1 MPKTRESIWVRPGRV
16 KRFFRKADGTR
27 AAPFR
32 TIRAAIKHARIRGL
46 GAVEV
51 KLEPGDYH
59 ERVDLTMDTTLA
71 GVEFGP
77 VWLEGPIVNYGHSL
91 RVRNLRI
98 GNQGP
103 CAVLSTGA
111 SSQTDLRCVA
121 IEGTGERGVHQGGG
135 HLVADWLAVRGTR
148 AKTRA
153 DTGVGVLLGNGAKA
167 ELRNVELSG
176 NGAQALVARHR
187 ATVAVA
193 ENLYV
198 ANTNWHPALEST
210 EDLRVAGALHVGEG
224 ATLLGTTVR
233 LENNDLCGVLV
244 RGLFS
249 GAHLDGAVVDSTR
262 EVAELEPRGGGIAGL
277 VDDTGALEL
286 RRFVLE
292 EGDLCGLW
300 IGVDC
305 WVSAANGTVRRNPI
319 GVALRDSD
327 FPIKLISTR
336 VRYVEN
342 DRNLDA
348 ATLPIPEPPDPLDDR
363 SGDDPAIDL
372 SNFPGRTRVRW
383 EDPYRFPLRL
393 FDERRLLDLFSP
405 GSS

>member
-1 MPKTRESIWVRPGRV
+1 MPKPIWVRSGGV
-16 KRFFRKADGTR
+16 KRLLRKADGTR

-32 TIRAAIKHARIRGL
+32 TIRAAIKQARIRGL
-46 GAVEV
+46 GAVEI

-59 ERVDLTMDTTLA
+59 ERVDLIMDTTLA

-91 RVRNLRI
+91 RIRNLKI

-103 CAVLSTGA
+103 CAVLSVGA

-121 IEGTGERGVHQGGG
+121 IDGTGERGVQQSGG
-135 HLVADWLAVRGTR
+135 HLMADWLAVRGTR
-148 AKTRA
+148 ARTRA

-176 NGAQALVARHR
+176 NGAPALVARHR
-187 ATVAVA
+187 GTVAVA

-198 ANTNWHPALEST
+198 ANTKWHPAMENA
-210 EDLRVAGALHVGEG
+210 EDLRVAGAVHVGEG
-224 ATLLGTTVR
+224 ATLFGTSVR
-233 LENNDLCGVLV
+233 LENNDMCGVLI

-262 EVAELEPRGGGIAGL
+262 EVAELEPRGGGIAAL

-292 EGDLCGLW
+292 EADLCGLS

-305 WVSAANGTVRRNPI
+305 WVSAANGTIRRNPI
-319 GVALRDSD
+319 GAALWDSD
-327 FPIKLISTR
+327 FPLRLIATG
-336 VRYVEN
+336 VTYVDN
-342 DRNLDA
+342 DLNLDVDVSS
-348 ATLPIPEPPDPLDDR
+348 LPVPEFPNPLDDR
-363 SGDDPAIDL
+363 SDDDSAIDL
-372 SNFPGRTRVRW
+372 SGFPGRTQVRW
-383 EDPYRFPLRL
+383 EVPYRFPLRL
-393 FDERRLLDLFSP
+393 LDERRLRDLFSA
-405 GSS
+405 GFS